1 LKTEVPI
8 ASIVIVGCGFGGLA
22 AAMRLARYPLH
33 VTVIDRNNHHLF
45 QPLLYQVATA
55 GLSPADIATPIRSVL
70 RRPKNT
76 EVLLGEVT
84 GIDLKN
90 QCVLLRERTLSYDY
104 LVVTTGARH
113 SYFGHPEWEKFAPG
127 LKSIQDATN
136 IRTRILL
143 AFEQAENETHEQ
155 TRKALLT
162 FVIVGAGP
170 TGVELAGAI
179 AELAHVALAS
189 DFRQIDPR
197 SAQIILLE
205 AGPKILSSFPDVL
218 STQAQQALENLGVL
232 VRLNV
237 RVEDVSEDGVVASGE
252 RIYARTV
259 IWAAGVVAS
268 PAGQWLNA
276 DMDSVGRVKVS
287 PDLSLPG
294 HPNVFVIGDTATVLG
309 VNGKPLSGVASVAM
323 QQGVYVGAM
332 IARELR
338 GTHDERIPFYYVDKG
353 NLATIGR
360 AYAVVAIGSLNLSGF
375 LAWVIWLVVHIF
387 YLIGFRNRLLVLIQW
402 VWAYMTF
409 QRGARLITK

>member
-8 ASIVIVGCGFGGLA
+8 SRIVIVGCGFGGLA
-22 AAMRLARYPLH
+22 AAMRLARSPLH

-55 GLSPADIATPIRSVL
+55 GLSPADIAAPIRSIL
-70 RRPKNT
+70 RRPKNMD
-76 EVLLGEVT
+76 VLLGEVT
-84 GIDLKN
+84 GIDLQN
-90 QCVLLRERTLSYDY
+90 QCVLLHERTLSYDY

-113 SYFGHPEWEKFAPG
+113 SYFGHPEWEQFAPG

-143 AFEQAENETHEQ
+143 AFEQAENENHEQ

-179 AELAHVALAS
+179 AELAHVTLAS
-189 DFRQIDPR
+189 DFRHIDPR
-197 SAQIILLE
+197 SAQVLLLE

-218 STQAQQALENLGVL
+218 STKAQCALENLGVL
-232 VRLNV
+232 VRLNA

-276 DMDSVGRVKVS
+276 DMDSAGRVKVT

-294 HPNVFVIGDTATVLG
+294 HPNVFVIGDTATTSG
-309 VNGKPLSGVASVAM
+309 VDGRPLPGVASVAM
-323 QQGVYVGAM
+323 QQGAYVGEV

-338 GTHDERIPFYYVDKG
+338 GAHGERLPFHYVDKG

-360 AYAVVAIGSLNLSGF
+360 SSAVAAIGRLNLSGF

>member
-1 LKTEVPI
+1 LKGEVPI
-8 ASIVIVGCGFGGLA
+8 SRIVIVGCGFGGLA
-22 AAMRLARYPLH
+22 AAMRLARFPLH
-33 VTVIDRNNHHLF
+33 VTVIDRNNHLLF

-55 GLSPADIATPIRSVL
+55 GLSPADIAAPIRSVL

-76 EVLLGEVT
+76 DVLLGEVT

-113 SYFGHPEWEKFAPG
+113 SYFGHPEWEQFAPG

-189 DFRQIDPR
+189 DFRHIDPK
-197 SAQIILLE
+197 SAEIILLE
-205 AGPKILSSFPDVL
+205 AGPKILSTFTDVL
-218 STQAQQALENLGVL
+218 STKAQRALENLGVL

-252 RIYARTV
+252 RISARTV

-268 PAGQWLNA
+268 PAGHWLNA
-276 DMDSVGRVKVS
+276 EMDPAGRVKVT

-294 HPNVFVIGDTATVLG
+294 HPNVSA
-309 VNGKPLSGVASVAM
+309 P
-323 QQGVYVGAM
+323 
-332 IARELR
+332 
-338 GTHDERIPFYYVDKG
+338 
-353 NLATIGR
+353 
-360 AYAVVAIGSLNLSGF
+360 
-375 LAWVIWLVVHIF
+375 
-387 YLIGFRNRLLVLIQW
+387 
-402 VWAYMTF
+402 
-409 QRGARLITK
+409 